1 LGYVVSQGVVD
12 GLNLGGYTAGDKL
25 YLGNVAGT
33 FTNIKPSSPEHYVFI
48 GVVER
53 ANAGNGQVLVR
64 VQNGFE
70 LDEIHDI
77 KLTNVQQN
85 DMLIRNVGNS
95 LWVNQSVSS
104 VVANTNVTLK
114 QFSETRVALGNVTG
128 DQSSNINLANG
139 SIFTM
144 TATGNLTIS
153 SVTGAVAGSS
163 ATLIITQ
170 DGTGGKTLTSTM
182 KFAGASKTLSTAA
195 GAIDIIS
202 LFYDGTTYYATL
214 SKGYA

>member
-1 LGYVVSQGVVD
+1 
-12 GLNLGGYTAGDKL
+12 
-25 YLGNVAGT
+25 LGNVAGT
-33 FTNIKPSSPEHYVFI
+33 FTNVKPEAPAHYVFI

-53 ANAGNGQVLVR
+53 ANSGNGQILVR

-77 KLTNVQQN
+77 KLTNIQQN

-144 TATGNLTIS
+144 TATGNITIS
-153 SVTGAVAGSS
+153 SVTNAVAGSS

-170 DGTGGKTLTSTM
+170 DGSGNRLLTSTM